1 MSGRKPFYAGLSGRQ
16 AREDKR
22 SVRYRLVPWDRNSAL

>member
-1 MSGRKPFYAGLSGRQ
+1 MSRRKPLYSGLSGRQ

-22 SVRYRLVPWDRNSAL
+22 SVRYRLVPGDRNSAL